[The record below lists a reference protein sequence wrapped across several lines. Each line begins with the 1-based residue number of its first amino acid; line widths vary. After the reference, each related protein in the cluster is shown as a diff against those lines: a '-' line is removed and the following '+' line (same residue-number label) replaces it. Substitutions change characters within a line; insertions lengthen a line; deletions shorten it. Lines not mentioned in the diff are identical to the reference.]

1 MLQKL
6 VSGRNL
12 QQMLDAGW
20 RPAEQDV
27 ERIAS
32 EVLALLVYLQQQHVS
47 LHCHNLQLCYVHVI
61 QKLDT
66 SLLFRLIR
74 LPNNHVA
81 CQTIHL
87 LCTEEPWVASAFVV
101 WYWLVGTHQTLQ
113 QVVHGQ

>member
-12 QQMLDAGW
+12 LDAGW

-27 ERIAS
+27 RIAS
-32 EVLALLVYLQQQHVS
+32 EVLALLVYLQQQQQVTLYDFVESVS
-47 LHCHNLQLCYVHVI
+47 LHCHMILHLQICYVHVS

-74 LPNNHVA
+74 LPRSHVA
-81 CQTIHL
+81 RHTVCL
-87 LCTEEPWVASAFVV
+87 LCDQKLKRQASVV
-101 WYWLVGTHQTLQ
+101 
-113 QVVHGQ
+113 

>member
-32 EVLALLVYLQQQHVS
+32 EVLALLLYLQQQQVTLYNFVESVS

-66 SLLFRLIR
+66 SLSFRLTR

-87 LCTEEPWVASAFVV
+87 LCTEEP
-101 WYWLVGTHQTLQ
+101 
-113 QVVHGQ
+113 

>member
-32 EVLALLVYLQQQHVS
+32 EVLALLVYLQQQQVSSYNFVESVS
-47 LHCHNLQLCYVHVI
+47 LHCHHLQLCYVHVL

-66 SLLFRLIR
+66 SLLFRSIC

-87 LCTEEPWVASAFVV
+87 LCTVEARVASASVV
-101 WYWLVGTHQTLQ
+101 
-113 QVVHGQ
+113 